1 MRSGRLSILAGI
13 VLLATADSFYL
24 DLLQRGIADAGSGEY
39 ARAAEELRIAAF
51 GFLDD
56 VPRYQT
62 AQVYLAVANSKLG
75 RESDARAAAEK
86 AVNVERIAP
95 SYQRLA
101 LDPAVRKQFDA
112 LLPKMVADA
121 GLMVARR
128 AGGPPAGP
136 PAASPAVIKPKP
148 AAEPA
153 ADQPPRPAAR
163 PTAKISAPSPT
174 PAAPIPPPV
183 TARVIAPTPPPPK
196 PVSPIMAAAR
206 HQPSESPAI
215 TNDIGPQLLSAQN
228 LLNEGRILGARQ
240 TYLRL
245 TLTQNLNRAQI
256 LAIAKGLNDTSAWRE
271 SADIYSRVAPL
282 QRGEEIHMFAEAVN
296 RYELGELNAAR
307 ALLQRALPALPQTRE
322 IVLYRGKILGTP

>member
-1 MRSGRLSILAGI
+1 VRSGRLSILAGI
-13 VLLATADSFYL
+13 VLLATADSFYV
-24 DLLQRGIADAGSGEY
+24 DLLQRGIVDTRSGEY

-51 GFLDD
+51 GLIDD

-75 RESDARAAAEK
+75 RESAARAAAEK
-86 AVNVERIAP
+86 AASAERMAP

-101 LDPAVRKQFDA
+101 LDPAVRTQFDA

-121 GLMVARR
+121 GVMVAK
-128 AGGPPAGP
+128 ATPPKSP
-136 PAASPAVIKPKP
+136 PPPTTVNRQPVTAAAN
-148 AAEPA
+148 AA
-153 ADQPPRPAAR
+153 
-163 PTAKISAPSPT
+163 AKISAPIAPVAPRIIT
-174 PAAPIPPPV
+174 PAPPPP
-183 TARVIAPTPPPPK
+183 APK

-228 LLNEGRILGARQ
+228 LLNEGRILAARQ

-245 TLTQNLNRAQI
+245 TLTENRNRAQI

-271 SADIYSRVAPL
+271 STDVYSHVAPL

-296 RYELGELNAAR
+296 RYELGDLNSAR
-307 ALLQRALPALPQTRE
+307 ALLQRALPGLPQTRE